1 MEYGNNTLSRE
12 ETPSEKISRYSQLL
26 SGQLHRLRQEL
37 YPPEANKA
45 LRSFSSVDV
54 ARLIGVSES
63 TVRQLDLDGEGP
75 TPTRLANGRRSYTLE
90 QINAI
95 REVLA
100 ARKKGDEAV
109 NIHPRR
115 REGDKLQVV
124 ACANFKGGSAKT
136 TTSTHLSHY
145 LALRGYRV
153 LAIDL
158 DPQASLSA
166 MFGVQPEFDV
176 EPNCT
181 LFGALRYDEG
191 RRTLKDV
198 IRPTYFAG
206 LDLVPANLELAEF
219 EHIVPT
225 AIASGASTGEDIFFR
240 RIRNVLGEVDDD
252 YDVVVIDCPPQL
264 GFLTLGALFASTG
277 LLITLHPQMLDLAS
291 CNQFLGMSSDLMGV
305 IENNGGEMNLDWM
318 RFLVT
323 RHNPNDS
330 PQTRVVGLLRA
341 LFGEDVLNSPALE
354 STAVANAG
362 LEKKSLYE
370 LEPGAIGRETLKRAL
385 ESMDSVN
392 REIEDLL
399 RGSWGRPI

>member
-1 MEYGNNTLSRE
+1 MEYGNNTLLRE

-63 TVRQLDLDGEGP
+63 TIRQLDLDGEGP
-75 TPTRLANGRRSYTLE
+75 TPTRLANGRRSYKLE

-109 NIHPRR
+109 NILPRR
-115 REGDKLQVV
+115 RPGERLQVI

-136 TTSTHLSHY
+136 TTSTHLAHY

-176 EPNCT
+176 EPNST

-191 RRTLKDV
+191 RRTLSDV
-198 IRPTYFAG
+198 IRPTYFDN

-225 AIASGASTGEDIFFR
+225 AIASGASTGENIFFR
-240 RIRNVLGEVDDD
+240 RIRNVLSEVDAD

-330 PQTRVVGLLRA
+330 PQTRVVGLMRA
-341 LFGEDVLNSPALE
+341 LFGEDVLTAPALD

-399 RGSWGRPI
+399 RNSWGRQL

>member
-1 MEYGNNTLSRE
+1 MVLDES
-12 ETPSEKISRYSQLL
+12 PSERISRYSQLL
-26 SGQLHRLRQEL
+26 SGQLQRLRQEL
-37 YPPEANKA
+37 YPPEAHKN
-45 LRSFSSVDV
+45 LRAFSSVDV

-63 TVRQLDLDGEGP
+63 TIRQLDLDGEGP
-75 TPTRLANGRRSYTLE
+75 TPTRLPNGRRSYTLE
-90 QINAI
+90 QINDI
-95 REVLA
+95 RRVLA
-100 ARKKGDEAV
+100 ERRRPEEV
-109 NIHPRR
+109 INVFPQR
-115 REGDKLQVV
+115 REGEKLQVI

-136 TTSTHLSHY
+136 TTSTHLAHY

-166 MFGVQPEFDV
+166 MFGIQPEFDV

-181 LFGALRYDEG
+181 LFGALRYDEE
-191 RRTLKDV
+191 RRNLSEV
-198 IRPTYFAG
+198 IRPTYIDG

-225 AIASGASTGEDIFFR
+225 AIATGASTGENIFFR
-240 RIRNVLGEVDDD
+240 RIKNVLAEVEDA
-252 YDVVVIDCPPQL
+252 YDIVVLDCPPQL

-291 CNQFLGMSSDLMGV
+291 CNQFLGMSSDLMAV

-318 RFLVT
+318 RFLIT

-341 LFGEDVLNSPALE
+341 LFGEDVMTAPALE

-392 REIEDLL
+392 GEIEQLL
-399 RGSWGRPI
+399 WSSWGRGE

>member
-1 MEYGNNTLSRE
+1 MEYGNTTLLRE
-12 ETPSEKISRYSQLL
+12 ESPSEKISRYSQLL

-37 YPPEANKA
+37 YPPEARKN

-63 TVRQLDLDGEGP
+63 TIRQLDLDGEGP
-75 TPTRLANGRRSYTLE
+75 TPTRLANGRRSYTLQ
-90 QINAI
+90 QINEI
-95 REVLA
+95 RRVLA
-100 ARKKGDEAV
+100 ARKKDEEAI
-109 NIHPRR
+109 NILPHR
-115 REGDKLQVV
+115 REGDKLQVI

-136 TTSTHLSHY
+136 TTSTHLAHY

-176 EPNCT
+176 DPNFT

-191 RRTLKDV
+191 RRPLTEV
-198 IRPTYFAG
+198 IRPTYFDG

-225 AIASGASTGEDIFFR
+225 AIASGASTGENIFFR
-240 RIRNVLGEVDDD
+240 RIRNVLAEVDHL

-318 RFLVT
+318 RFLIT

-341 LFGEDVLNSPALE
+341 LFGEDVLTTPALE

-399 RGSWGRPI
+399 RTSWGRPL

>member
-1 MEYGNNTLSRE
+1 MEYGNNTILRE

-37 YPPEANKA
+37 YPPEAHKL

-63 TVRQLDLDGEGP
+63 TIRQLDLDGEGP
-75 TPTRLANGRRSYTLE
+75 TPARLANGRRSYTLH

-109 NIHPRR
+109 NILPHRR
-115 REGDKLQVV
+115 DGEKLQVI

-136 TTSTHLSHY
+136 TTSTHLAHY

-191 RRTLKDV
+191 QRTLCDV
-198 IRPTYFAG
+198 IRPTYFDN

-225 AIASGASTGEDIFFR
+225 AIASGASTGENIFFR
-240 RIRNVLGEVDDD
+240 RIRNVLSEVDER

-291 CNQFLGMSSDLMGV
+291 CNQFLGMSSDLMAV
-305 IENNGGEMNLDWM
+305 IENNGGQMNLDWM

-341 LFGEDVLNSPALE
+341 LFGEDVLTSPALE

-399 RGSWGRPI
+399 RSFWGRTL

>member
-1 MEYGNNTLSRE
+1 MEYGNNTLLRE

-37 YPPEANKA
+37 YPPEAHKA
-45 LRSFSSVDV
+45 LRAFSSVDV

-63 TVRQLDLDGEGP
+63 TIRQLDLDGEGP

-109 NIHPRR
+109 NILPHR
-115 REGDKLQVV
+115 REGEKLQVIS
-124 ACANFKGGSAKT
+124 CANFKGGSAKT
-136 TTSTHLSHY
+136 TTSTHLAHY

-191 RRTLKDV
+191 RRSLNEV
-198 IRPTYFAG
+198 VRPTYFDN
-206 LDLVPANLELAEF
+206 LDLIPANLELAEF

-225 AIASGASTGEDIFFR
+225 AIASGASTGENIFFR
-240 RIRNVLGEVDDD
+240 RIRNVLAEVDDR

-291 CNQFLGMSSDLMGV
+291 CNQFLGMSSD
-305 IENNGGEMNLDWM
+305 
-318 RFLVT
+318 
-323 RHNPNDS
+323 
-330 PQTRVVGLLRA
+330 
-341 LFGEDVLNSPALE
+341 
-354 STAVANAG
+354 
-362 LEKKSLYE
+362 
-370 LEPGAIGRETLKRAL
+370 
-385 ESMDSVN
+385 
-392 REIEDLL
+392 
-399 RGSWGRPI
+399 

>member
-1 MEYGNNTLSRE
+1 MEYGNNTLLRE

-63 TVRQLDLDGEGP
+63 TIRQLDLDGEGP

-109 NIHPRR
+109 NILPRR
-115 REGDKLQVV
+115 RPGERLQVI

-136 TTSTHLSHY
+136 TTSTHLAHY

-176 EPNCT
+176 EPNST

-191 RRTLKDV
+191 RRTLNEV
-198 IRPTYFAG
+198 IRPTYFDN

-240 RIRNVLGEVDDD
+240 RIRNVLSEVDDR

-330 PQTRVVGLLRA
+330 PQTRVVGLMRA
-341 LFGEDVLNSPALE
+341 LFGEDVLTAPALD

-399 RGSWGRPI
+399 RNSWGRPL

>member
-1 MEYGNNTLSRE
+1 MQYSDTTLSLE
-12 ETPSEKISRYSQLL
+12 ESPSERISRYSQLL
-26 SGQLHRLRQEL
+26 SGQLQRLRQEL
-37 YPPEANKA
+37 YPPEAHKN
-45 LRSFSSVDV
+45 LRGFSSVDV

-63 TVRQLDLDGEGP
+63 TIRQMDLDGEGP
-75 TPTRLANGRRSYTLE
+75 SPTRLSNGRRSYTLA
-90 QINAI
+90 QINDI
-95 REVLA
+95 RRVLA
-100 ARKKGDEAV
+100 TRKKGDEVV
-109 NIHPRR
+109 NVLPQR
-115 REGDKLQVV
+115 REGERMQVI

-136 TTSTHLSHY
+136 TTSTHLVHY

-166 MFGVQPEFDV
+166 MFGIQPEFDV
-176 EPNCT
+176 EPNST
-181 LFGALRYDEG
+181 LFGALRYDDE
-191 RRTLKDV
+191 RRPLEEV
-198 IRPTYFAG
+198 IRPTYFDS

-225 AIASGASTGEDIFFR
+225 AIATGASTGENIFFR
-240 RIRNVLGEVDDD
+240 RIKSVLAEVEGN

-264 GFLTLGALFASTG
+264 GFLTLGALFAATG

-291 CNQFLGMSSDLMGV
+291 CNQFLGMSSDLMAV
-305 IENNGGEMNLDWM
+305 IENNGGEMDLDWM
-318 RFLVT
+318 RFLIT

-341 LFGEDVLNSPALE
+341 LFGEDVMTAPALE

-392 REIEDLL
+392 KEIEDLMWA
-399 RGSWGRPI
+399 SWGRGQ

>member
-1 MEYGNNTLSRE
+1 MEYGNTTLLRE

-37 YPPEANKA
+37 YPPEARKN

-63 TVRQLDLDGEGP
+63 TIRQLDLDGEGP
-75 TPTRLANGRRSYTLE
+75 TPTRLANGRRSYTLQ
-90 QINAI
+90 QINEI
-95 REVLA
+95 RRVLA
-100 ARKKGDEAV
+100 GRKKDEEAI
-109 NIHPRR
+109 NILPHRR
-115 REGDKLQVV
+115 PGDKLQVI

-136 TTSTHLSHY
+136 TTSTHLAHY

-176 EPNCT
+176 DPNFT

-191 RRTLKDV
+191 RRPLTEV
-198 IRPTYFAG
+198 IRPTYFDG

-225 AIASGASTGEDIFFR
+225 AIASGASTGENIFFR
-240 RIRNVLGEVDDD
+240 RIRNVLAEVDEL

-318 RFLVT
+318 RFLIT

-341 LFGEDVLNSPALE
+341 LFGEDVLTTPALE

-399 RGSWGRPI
+399 RTSWGRPL

>member
-1 MEYGNNTLSRE
+1 MEYGNNTLLRE

-37 YPPEANKA
+37 YPPEAHKL

-63 TVRQLDLDGEGP
+63 TIRQLDLDGEGP
-75 TPTRLANGRRSYTLE
+75 TPTRLANGRRSYTLQ

-109 NIHPRR
+109 NILPHRR
-115 REGDKLQVV
+115 DGEKLQVI

-136 TTSTHLSHY
+136 TTSTHLAHY

-191 RRTLKDV
+191 RRTLGDV
-198 IRPTYFAG
+198 IRPTYFDN

-225 AIASGASTGEDIFFR
+225 AIASGASTGENIFFR
-240 RIRNVLGEVDDD
+240 RIRNVLSEVDDR

-291 CNQFLGMSSDLMGV
+291 CNQFLGMSSDLMAV

-341 LFGEDVLNSPALE
+341 LFGEDVLTSPALE

-399 RGSWGRPI
+399 RSSWGRTL

>member
-1 MEYGNNTLSRE
+1 MEYGNNTLLRE

-63 TVRQLDLDGEGP
+63 TIRQLDLDGEGP

-109 NIHPRR
+109 NILPRR
-115 REGDKLQVV
+115 RPGERLQVI

-136 TTSTHLSHY
+136 TTSTHLAHY

-176 EPNCT
+176 EPNST

-191 RRTLKDV
+191 RRTLSEV
-198 IRPTYFAG
+198 IRPTYFDN

-225 AIASGASTGEDIFFR
+225 AIASGASTGENIFFR
-240 RIRNVLGEVDDD
+240 RIRNVLSEVDAD

-330 PQTRVVGLLRA
+330 PQTRVVGLMRA
-341 LFGEDVLNSPALE
+341 LFGEDVLTAPALD

-399 RGSWGRPI
+399 RNSWGRPL